1 MKIHALRPDVQK
13 INNKKESKMSPII
26 IKARMPLSETGGMIT
41 RHMWSELVRKGDG
54 EAEMF
59 VGGEA
64 I

>member
-1 MKIHALRPDVQK
+1 
-13 INNKKESKMSPII
+13 MSPII
-26 IKARMPLSETGGMIT
+26 IKARMPLSVTEGMIK

>member
-1 MKIHALRPDVQK
+1 
-13 INNKKESKMSPII
+13 MSPII
-26 IKARMPLSETGGMIT
+26 IKARMYSLSETEGMIK